1 MSTSRSL
8 SMSSTTTYHVLG
20 KGINPTTLTRKHE
33 LFNSFVTTRNG
44 FSNANLVQ
52 LVVVLGN
59 AHGFTVWM
67 QWCWWGTHCPWSRE
81 WSQGQNEEWRGSW
94 RWPQDRT
101 IWGRHHTS
109 YVPGKFGKKGN
120 FMCITMPLELRDG
133 RFIVDPGSGH
143 DLISVEKVERM
154 DLNPYESNK
163 INFHTANG
171 VTSTTSMVDLDFDTA
186 TGEEMHGTRLL
197 PVDVIPK
204 WPSPLVRRSRW
215 RSETWSLKST

>member
-1 MSTSRSL
+1 MQQRWQGNTNYSTALWRHAMDSP
-8 SMSSTTTYHVLG
+8 MQTWC
-20 KGINPTTLTRKHE
+20 
-33 LFNSFVTTRNG
+33 NSW
-44 FSNANLVQ
+44 SCY
-52 LVVVLGN
+52 GN
-59 AHGFTVWM
+59 AHGLTVWM
-67 QWCWWGTHCPWSRE
+67 QWCWWGTHCPWSWE

-120 FMCITMPLELRDG
+120 VMCITMPVELRDG
-133 RFIVDPGSGH
+133 RFIVDSGSGH

-186 TGEEMHGTRLL
+186 TGEEMYGTRLL
-197 PVDVIPK
+197 PVAVDVIPI